1 MYTSATAFLEAL
13 VEQGITHAF
22 VNLGSDH
29 PGLVEAI
36 ARARALGHPVPHMIT
51 CPNEMVALSMAHG
64 FAQVSGRPQAV
75 IIHVEC
81 GTQALAGAVH
91 NAAKGRVPVLIFAG
105 SSPYT
110 QEGELTGSRNEFI
123 QWIQDVHDQRG
134 LVRGYMRYDNE
145 IRTGANVKQM
155 VHRAMQFARSDPK
168 GPVYLMMAR
177 EVMEAECEPRAV
189 DMDRWR
195 PIDPGA
201 LGTKNARM
209 LAEVLAAAERPLIV
223 TSYLGRNAE
232 AVDALAELS
241 TRLGIG
247 VMESVPSYVNLP
259 HDHPMYLGNYW
270 NEPSRN
276 VALAEADVVLVIDSD
291 VPWIPTKN
299 RPGDEARLYHIDIDP
314 LKEQMPLWYIE
325 PHGSYRADAATALR
339 EMLEALDDVALQDA
353 AIEERTAHYHA
364 MASDRRRAL
373 AEREQPGRGLTTA
386 RLMAALRQYVDA
398 DTILLNEG
406 ITNYQPVFD
415 HLAPTRAGAMF
426 ASGGGSLG
434 WNGGAALGAKLARPD
449 ATVVAVTG
457 DGSYMF
463 TTPSSVHW
471 ISRRYNAPFLQI
483 VLNNDGWNAPRHSAL
498 AVHPSGYAS
507 EADDLDLSF
516 SPAPDYGGIAAAA
529 GGAATFMIDA
539 DSDVDAVLRQA
550 FAMLAQD
557 RSVVVEARLS

>member
-36 ARARALGHPVPHMIT
+36 ARARALGHPVPQMIT

-177 EVMEAECEPRAV
+177 EVMEAECESRAM

-195 PIDPGA
+195 PVDPGA

-209 LAEVLAAAERPLIV
+209 LVEALATAKRPLIV
-223 TSYLGRNAE
+223 TSYLGRSVD
-232 AVDALAELS
+232 AVAALAELS

-259 HDHPMYLGNYW
+259 HDHPLYLGNYW

-276 VALAEADVVLVIDSD
+276 VALAEADLVLVIDSD

-299 RPGDEARLYHIDIDP
+299 RPGNDARIYHIDVDP

-325 PHGSYRADAATALR
+325 PHGSYRADAATALH

-353 AIEERTAHYHA
+353 AAKERTAHYHA
-364 MASDRRRAL
+364 MASNRRRAL
-373 AEREQPGRGLTTA
+373 EEREQSGKGLTTA
-386 RLMAALRQYVDA
+386 RLMAALRQHIDA

-415 HLAPTRAGAMF
+415 HLAPSKAGAMF

-434 WNGGAALGAKLARPD
+434 WNGGAALGAKLARPE

-498 AVHPSGYAS
+498 AVHPKGYAS
-507 EADDLDLSF
+507 AADDLDLSF
-516 SPAPDYGGIAAAA
+516 SPSPDYGGIAAAA
-529 GGAATFMIDA
+529 GGAATFVIDA
-539 DSDVDAVLRQA
+539 DSDVDHVLGQA
-550 FAMLAQD
+550 FDMLKQD
-557 RSVVVEARLS
+557 RSVVIEARLS